1 MMSNK
6 HIGITLFILV
16 SLLKS
21 LNASGQQ
28 LEEGDARAMI
38 QANFIYQFAVNSNW
52 PAEVKKGK
60 FQIVVVGNENV
71 FKHMAEKYGTKPIGA
86 QAIEVVNATAWNA
99 GQFAQIIFV
108 DKSKKSELQKII
120 KEGKSKSMLVVTN
133 WDGALS
139 AGACINFKNIENS
152 IRYEMNELSISERKI
167 TPGNKLLQ
175 WKVQ

>member
-1 MMSNK
+1 M
-6 HIGITLFILV
+6 
-16 SLLKS
+16 
-21 LNASGQQ
+21 GQQ

-38 QANFIYQFAVNSNW
+38 QANFIYQFAINSNW
-52 PAEVKKGK
+52 PIEVKKGK

-86 QAIEVVNATAWNA
+86 QAIEVVNASAWNA

-133 WDGALS
+133 WEGALT
-139 AGACINFKNIENS
+139 AGACINFKNVENS
-152 IRYEMNELSISERKI
+152 IRYEMNELSMSERKI

>member
-1 MMSNK
+1 MSRK
-6 HIGITLFILV
+6 LLLLVLIAALSILKAQV
-16 SLLKS
+16 SI
-21 LNASGQQ
+21 GQQ

-52 PAEVKKGK
+52 PSEVKKGK

-71 FKHMAEKYGTKPIGA
+71 FNHMAEKYGTKPIGA
-86 QAIEVVNATAWNA
+86 QAIEVVNASTWIP

-120 KEGKSKSMLVVTN
+120 KEGKSKSMLLVTN
-133 WDGALS
+133 WEGALT
-139 AGACINFKNIENS
+139 AGACINFKNVENS
-152 IRYEMNELSISERKI
+152 IRYEMNELSMSERKI

>member
-1 MMSNK
+1 MPRK
-6 HIGITLFILV
+6 LLLV
-16 SLLKS
+16 FAVSMLSFLKAHVS
-21 LNASGQQ
+21 FAQQ

-52 PAEVKKGK
+52 PSEVKKGK

-86 QAIEVVNATAWNA
+86 QAIEVVNAAAWSS

-108 DKSKKSELQKII
+108 DKSKKGELQKVI

-133 WDGALS
+133 WEGALS
-139 AGACINFKNIENS
+139 AGACINFKNVENS
-152 IRYEMNELSISERKI
+152 IRYEMNEVSLSERKI